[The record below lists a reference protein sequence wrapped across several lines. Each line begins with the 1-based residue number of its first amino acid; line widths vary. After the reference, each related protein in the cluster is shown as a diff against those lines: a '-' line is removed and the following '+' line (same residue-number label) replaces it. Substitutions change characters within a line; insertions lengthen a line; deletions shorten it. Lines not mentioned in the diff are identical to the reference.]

1 MSGSRLSLGSAYA
14 CTLAILVLAIAC
26 GLVFGTESVSLG
38 KALSDPSSLDHAIVV
53 GVRLPRVLLACV
65 AGAGLAIV
73 GVALQAVVRNP
84 LAEPYVLGVS
94 GGSALGATLAISAG
108 LGVASVW
115 AQSLVSFAAFLG
127 GLVAT
132 VFVYTLARGVRGLY
146 TTNLLL
152 AGVVVNAIA
161 SALITLVKTLV
172 SASKAQ
178 ELLFWLMGFIGV
190 PSYASLT
197 CAFVF
202 VFMGALVLLSDAGK
216 LNLLALGD
224 ESAEHLGVDVRALER
239 RTLLASSLVIGAIVS
254 LTGLIGFVG
263 LIVPHALRRLV
274 GPDAR
279 SLAPLSLLLG
289 ASVLVICDL
298 ASRSA
303 FRFLHTELPVG
314 ALTALVGGPLFLV
327 LLRRKSA

>member
-1 MSGSRLSLGSAYA
+1 MSGAKLTGRAG
-14 CTLAILVLAIAC
+14 AILGVLLLATSIYLA
-26 GLVFGTESVSLG
+26 LAFGTESVSISR
-38 KALSDPSSLDHAIVV
+38 ALSDPSSLDHAIVI
-53 GVRLPRVLLACV
+53 GVRLPRILLACV

-73 GVALQAVVRNP
+73 GTSLQSIVRNP

-94 GGSALGATLAISAG
+94 GGAALGATLAIATG
-108 LGVASVW
+108 LTFSSLW
-115 AQSLVSFAAFLG
+115 SQSLVSVAAFLG
-127 GLVAT
+127 GSLAT
-132 VFVYTLARGVRGLY
+132 VAVYTLARGVRGLY

-161 SALITLVKTLV
+161 SALITLIKTIV

-190 PSYASLT
+190 PSYGSLS
-197 CAFVF
+197 CAAFLVAGGAFV
-202 VFMGALVLLSDAGK
+202 LLLDAGR

-239 RTLLASSLVIGAIVS
+239 RTLLASSLVIGSIVS

-279 SLAPLSLLLG
+279 TLAPLSLLLG
-289 ASVLVICDL
+289 ASVLVVCDL
-298 ASRSA
+298 ASRAA
-303 FRFLHTELPVG
+303 FSMLHTELPVG
-314 ALTALVGGPLFLV
+314 ALTALVGGPLFLM
-327 LLRRKSA
+327 LLRKRV